1 MQKFWGVVHFYFY
14 LLLSSPRKYPE
25 TMYVPVSCI
34 TLTHYWSENLW
45 GRRAFSRHFTSSV
58 DHQCTIIRRKRLT
71 WYNTEFFL
79 DGGVHK
85 KDNWRRKKSLD
96 RILTWFC
103 IYLNLSLNF
112 TTAQCGECDC
122 LLLSAHSCHLS
133 YRWSSLKKCKQNNSQ
148 KTKWLSDRRRK
159 KCFEIT

>member
-1 MQKFWGVVHFYFY
+1 MWY
-14 LLLSSPRKYPE
+14 LLLSSPGKYPE
-25 TMYVPVSCI
+25 AMYVPVSCI

-71 WYNTEFFL
+71 WYNSEFSL
-79 DGGVHK
+79 DGGAHK

-96 RILTWFC
+96 LILTWFC

-112 TTAQCGECDC
+112 TTTLDC
-122 LLLSAHSCHLS
+122 CHQFSAENVIVYCCQLSSQLS
-133 YRWSSLKKCKQNNSQ
+133 LIELKKVYVNKTSNKSQ
-148 KTKWLSDRRRK
+148 
-159 KCFEIT
+159 

>member
-85 KDNWRRKKSLD
+85 KDNWRRKKISRSNFD
-96 RILTWFC
+96 FIL
-103 IYLNLSLNF
+103 YLFKSQFEFHHCTVRRMWLFTVVSSQLSSQLSLI
-112 TTAQCGECDC
+112 E
-122 LLLSAHSCHLS
+122 
-133 YRWSSLKKCKQNNSQ
+133 LKK
-148 KTKWLSDRRRK
+148 L
-159 KCFEIT
+159 